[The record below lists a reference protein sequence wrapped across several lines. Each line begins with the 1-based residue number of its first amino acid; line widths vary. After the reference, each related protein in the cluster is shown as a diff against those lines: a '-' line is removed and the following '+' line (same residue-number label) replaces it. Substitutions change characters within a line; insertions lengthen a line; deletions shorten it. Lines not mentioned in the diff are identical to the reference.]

1 MLLHPQPNYLD
12 PQLQTVKDELMPALY
27 KQLQSGNNAFAVS
40 AIRILGKLGGRNR
53 RLLRDQAP
61 LEGKDNREVPPF
73 IRGTKALQSSN

>member
-1 MLLHPQPNYLD
+1 
-12 PQLQTVKDELMPALY
+12 MPALY

-73 IRGTKALQSSN
+73 ISGTRALQNSN